1 MSPLWKET
9 TAIYKVVAKEGQIP
23 HTISGWKCVHCNVEV
38 WNRDVSRLAYHLAGD
53 VSVRDV
59 ANGFTGIEV
68 CAQVNSDVVSRAKME
83 IEFKVAKRT
92 RKSSLSAAGQVVA
105 SEEGDLR
112 AEHMQQTLTHLESC
126 ASGTRTNQLFLRFTK
141 LRNL

>member
-1 MSPLWKET
+1 M
-9 TAIYKVVAKEGQIP
+9 
-23 HTISGWKCVHCNVEV
+23 
-38 WNRDVSRLAYHLAGD
+38 SRLAYHLAGD

>member
-1 MSPLWKET
+1 
-9 TAIYKVVAKEGQIP
+9 
-23 HTISGWKCVHCNVEV
+23 
-38 WNRDVSRLAYHLAGD
+38 VSRLAYHLAGD

-105 SEEGDLR
+105 SEEGNLR
-112 AEHMQQTLTHLESC
+112 AEHMQQTLTHLEKKMLSDLKLKIL
-126 ASGTRTNQLFLRFTK
+126 SRTPSMVMA
-141 LRNL
+141 